1 MKSIM
6 ETQKISVGATRS
18 AFEKSAEVSRLC
30 LEESLARQNI
40 SGWNTAVQRV
50 LGDIPGYTKKREMR
64 QEGGDA
70 LPCPRSKNPASGPR
84 RRGTCDA

>member
-50 LGDIPGYTKKREMR
+50 LSDIPGNVKKREMR
-64 QEGGDA
+64 QDGGDA
-70 LPCPRSKNPASGPR
+70 LPCSRSENPASGPR
-84 RRGTCDA
+84 RRDCCDA

>member
-6 ETQKISVGATRS
+6 ETQKISVDATRS

-30 LEESLARQNI
+30 LEESIAQENI

-50 LGDIPGYTKKREMR
+50 LRDMPGNVKKKGNDLR
-64 QEGGDA
+64 
-70 LPCPRSKNPASGPR
+70 PRGLTFSRCENTASGPR
-84 RRGTCDA
+84 RRDYCDA